1 MRLPFL
7 PVNRAKSRY
16 AFRKFTWG
24 GDWALPFSRQI
35 KHNLYWFFFD
45 GLFASASDNIILTYV
60 TLYIL
65 ALGATRGQ
73 VGLMSSFSSLASA
86 VLLLP
91 GAILVE
97 RFGHRKEFTMSFGG
111 GVARLAILVMAFLP
125 LFLHGQVIIWVAI
138 ALSVTRDSFGNLAFP
153 GWVSFTADVVPLK
166 GRGRFF
172 GSRNFIMGVTGI
184 LAILLVGEMITRIS
198 DPRGYQIALGLA
210 FLLGMFSTF
219 SFSHIADPLHGSP
232 GKQAAGSL
240 SPRALLSDIKL
251 HPEFLSLSL
260 VMGFWNF
267 SLNVAGPFFNV
278 YMVENLKFTAS
289 MVGVASITT
298 SVASLLIQRRVGRIS
313 DRLGAYKVQLI
324 SMLLIPLLPF
334 AWMFVT
340 QFWHVIVLN
349 IFSGLFWGTLNLVS
363 FNFLLSL
370 TPNAQRARYSA
381 FYQILIMLA
390 LAVGAAVG
398 AGVVTAFGYRAIF
411 LCSAIGRFSAALL
424 FLRFVPEAVK
434 KIRSGTRII
443 HRNSP

>member
-1 MRLPFL
+1 MPL
-7 PVNRAKSRY
+7 NRAKARH
-16 AFRKFTWG
+16 AFQKFTWG
-24 GDWALPFSRQI
+24 GDWAIPLSKKI

-45 GLFASASDNIILTYV
+45 GLFASASDNIIVTFV

-65 ALGATRGQ
+65 ALGATRAQ

-86 VLLLP
+86 LLLLP

-111 GVARLAILVMAFLP
+111 GVARLAILVMALLP
-125 LFLHGQVIIWVAI
+125 LFVHGQAIIWMAI
-138 ALSVTRDSFGNLAFP
+138 ALSVTRDSFGNLSFP
-153 GWVSFTADVVPLK
+153 GWVSFTADVVPLE

-172 GSRNFIMGVTGI
+172 GSRNFIMGVTGM
-184 LAILLVGEMITRIS
+184 LAILLVGELITRIS
-198 DPRGYQIALGLA
+198 GFLGYQIALSLA

-219 SFSHIADPLHGSP
+219 SFGHIWDPSRGLP
-232 GKQAAGSL
+232 PAQAAGSL
-240 SPRALLSDIKL
+240 SPRALLSDIKS

-260 VMGFWNF
+260 VMAFWNF
-267 SLNVAGPFFNV
+267 SLNIAGPFFNV

-289 MVGVASITT
+289 MVGIVSIAT
-298 SVASLLIQRRVGRIS
+298 SVAGLMIQRRVGRLS
-313 DRLGAYKVQLI
+313 DRWGAHRVQLI

-349 IFSGLFWGTLNLVS
+349 VFSGIFWGTLNLVS
-363 FNFLLSL
+363 FNYLLSL
-370 TPNAQRARYSA
+370 TPDAQRARYSA

-398 AGVVTAFGYRAIF
+398 AGVVTAWGYRAIF
-411 LCSAIGRFSAALL
+411 LCSAIGRFFAALL
-424 FLRFVPEAVK
+424 FIRFVPEVAQ
-434 KIRSGTRII
+434 KIKTYAMRPHGMNS
-443 HRNSP
+443 HR